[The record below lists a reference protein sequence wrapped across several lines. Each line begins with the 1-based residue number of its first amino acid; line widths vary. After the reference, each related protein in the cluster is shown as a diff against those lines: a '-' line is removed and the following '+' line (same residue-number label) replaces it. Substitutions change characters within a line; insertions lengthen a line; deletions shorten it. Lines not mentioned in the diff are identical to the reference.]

1 MFQQGLHQLA
11 TIVGR
16 KEHYLQVQG
25 KKIYLKGSK
34 QIDFQGILP
43 QKVLKN
49 HFWNLGSKCKV
60 ESNSLDFQFFWK
72 KKGIDWKDF
81 IKWFL

>member
-49 HFWNLGSKCKV
+49 HF
-60 ESNSLDFQFFWK
+60 
-72 KKGIDWKDF
+72 
-81 IKWFL
+81 